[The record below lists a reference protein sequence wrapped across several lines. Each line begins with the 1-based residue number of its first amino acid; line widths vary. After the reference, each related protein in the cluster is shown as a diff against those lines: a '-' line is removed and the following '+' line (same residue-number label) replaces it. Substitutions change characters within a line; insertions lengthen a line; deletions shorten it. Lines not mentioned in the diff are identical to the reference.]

1 MKKILVLI
9 LFINI
14 SIFGQQANDL
24 KSAKINFKIS
34 TEDGK
39 IYKVTNLRENKSFI
53 NIQTIDGSSH
63 RLNKKDIISIREII
77 KNIEYFD
84 WKREGFTKYV
94 VVKFDS
100 IKKDKLY
107 NLTLNLIK
115 EHYDTPSKVIKAEIE
130 NKKIRVGAL
139 KKNLFK
145 EKIMGTRYFD
155 ATYSFEISFRDGK
168 YKFEPLYLSR
178 YIATSNDWLLISQGE
193 FAHEFYNS
201 KGKIKK
207 SFKYFPTNSENLFNN
222 LNISLYNYILENKT
236 IENDDW

>member
-1 MKKILVLI
+1 MKKILGLL
-9 LFINI
+9 LFINF
-14 SIFGQQANDL
+14 SIFGQQVDDL

-39 IYKVTNLRENKSFI
+39 VYKVTNLRENEIFI
-53 NIQTIDGSSH
+53 DIETIDGSAH

-94 VVKFDS
+94 VVKIDS
-100 IKKDKLY
+100 IKKNKLY
-107 NLTLNLIK
+107 NLALNWIK
-115 EHYDTPSKVIKAEIE
+115 EHYDTPSKVIKSEIE
-130 NKKIRVGAL
+130 NKKIRVEAF

-145 EKIMGTRYFD
+145 EKVMGIRYFD
-155 ATYSFEISFRDGK
+155 AIYSFEIAFRDGK

-178 YIATSNDWLLISQGE
+178 YYATSSDWLLISQGE
-193 FAHEFYNS
+193 FAHDFYDR
-201 KGKIKK
+201 KGEIKK

-222 LNISLYNYILENKT
+222 LNISLHNYILENKT